1 MYEGLSLQQEGGSK
15 PTNRCDY
22 LVDLVRDRLVTL
34 LEQSYRPDRS
44 ALAGERFST
53 LLRETRASCS
63 AQDSE
68 LSRKIDRISD
78 AFAAYQDRS
87 LGDEKHRLE
96 LLEL

>member
-1 MYEGLSLQQEGGSK
+1 MEGGSK
-15 PTNRCDY
+15 PANRCDY

-34 LEQSYRPDRS
+34 LEMSDRPAHS
-44 ALAGERFST
+44 AAAGERFST

-68 LSRKIDRISD
+68 LSRKIERISD